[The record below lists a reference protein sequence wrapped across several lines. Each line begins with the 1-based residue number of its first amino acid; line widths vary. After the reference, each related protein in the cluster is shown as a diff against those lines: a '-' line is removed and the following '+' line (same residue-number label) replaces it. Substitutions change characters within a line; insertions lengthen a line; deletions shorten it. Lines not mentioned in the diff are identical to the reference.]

1 MEKDR
6 EKEPTKCNYI
16 KVAIVPLVMYTAS
29 FVTSFLMK
37 YLNNKAGRKMSFLFG
52 TIVGK
57 LKNLVLT
64 IDQATHVVLSIDRYF
79 LQVSVPVFGFTS
91 EGTNTGKLTS
101 FSSTTGYSLLP

>member
-1 MEKDR
+1 M
-6 EKEPTKCNYI
+6 

-57 LKNLVLT
+57 L
-64 IDQATHVVLSIDRYF
+64 R
-79 LQVSVPVFGFTS
+79 VS
-91 EGTNTGKLTS
+91 
-101 FSSTTGYSLLP
+101 Y